1 MALLVS
7 ALTVA
12 LASANTSLLKFL
24 RGSLQYVDRIAAG
37 FVVLSG
43 LYLLW
48 YFYWVDIQ
56 EEGDPVTDWALAR
69 QAQVSTFLNDHWQVV
84 GVIMAV
90 VVGGAAAYVMTRPGP
105 PPESIADPAA
115 DSARIDAPTAEP
127 VDVTDSATGV
137 QS

>member
-1 MALLVS
+1 
-7 ALTVA
+7 
-12 LASANTSLLKFL
+12 
-24 RGSLQYVDRIAAG
+24 LQYVDRIAAG

-48 YFYWVDIQ
+48 YFYWVDIE

-84 GVIMAV
+84 GVVMAV
-90 VVGGAAAYVMTRPGP
+90 VVGGAVAYVTTRPN
-105 PPESIADPAA
+105 PPEDPAPV
-115 DSARIDAPTAEP
+115 DELTAETA
-127 VDVTDSATGV
+127 DVSDPATGV